1 MIFNPFDYSGEKL
14 REKQDRK
21 WYDCITMCSRVGES
35 ENPAVERLREG
46 ALSQNDD
53 ALFLFVGK

>member
-1 MIFNPFDYSGEKL
+1 
-14 REKQDRK
+14 
-21 WYDCITMCSRVGES
+21 MCSRVGES

>member
-1 MIFNPFDYSGEKL
+1 MIFNPFDYSGKEF
-14 REKQDRK
+14 REKRDRK
-21 WYDCITMCSRVGES
+21 WYDGITMCSRVGES

-46 ALSQNDD
+46 ALSQNGD

>member
-1 MIFNPFDYSGEKL
+1 
-14 REKQDRK
+14 
-21 WYDCITMCSRVGES
+21 MCSRVGES

-53 ALFLFVGK
+53 ALFFVCRKVKERR